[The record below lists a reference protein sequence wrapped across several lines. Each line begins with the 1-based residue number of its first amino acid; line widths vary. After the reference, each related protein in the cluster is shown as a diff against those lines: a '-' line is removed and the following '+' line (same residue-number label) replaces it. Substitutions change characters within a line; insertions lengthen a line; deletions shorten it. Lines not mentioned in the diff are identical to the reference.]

1 MISINSS
8 SQDSL
13 DNINEQA
20 NEGYSKVFFKFFE
33 EKLGTPGN
41 RGYITFIDP
50 GRAYIGYVFII
61 SFQPARNVK
70 SIIDTNPPPLL
81 LSSVGSKQ
89 SLYGRI

>member
-1 MISINSS
+1 MASS

-33 EKLGTPGN
+33 EKLGIPGN

-50 GRAYIGYVFII
+50 GRANMGFVILI
-61 SFQPARNVK
+61 SFQPARNTEV
-70 SIIDTNPPPLL
+70 
-81 LSSVGSKQ
+81 
-89 SLYGRI
+89 R